1 MKRWPIWWPQW
12 GHDMTDANGFHGD
25 RWTRVVIPR
34 VEPPTPGRLSA
45 FINIIAEIIG
55 WTKRRS

>member
-1 MKRWPIWWPQW
+1 
-12 GHDMTDANGFHGD
+12 MTDANGLNGD

-34 VEPPTPGRLSA
+34 VEAPSPSRLA
-45 FINIIAEIIG
+45 TFINIIAEIIG